1 MNKKTCILT
10 LILAILVFI
19 FPMNLANADNDI
31 QNIDIKVE
39 LYPDGSAKFT
49 DHRIFQADSGTEH
62 FLSFG
67 NLGNIQLEDYRVY
80 DENGN
85 ELQKVEFWNVNGS
98 LEDKAG
104 KYGINH
110 TSDGFEICFGIG
122 QLGRREF
129 TIEYT
134 LSNFVFNTTDGDQA
148 IYWKFL
154 NEDMNTVHF
163 AKVTIVNKSDFY
175 FEYPSTRLWGFGF
188 EGHTNISQ
196 NELTAYTNGIFT
208 KKDYMI
214 LLSIFDSQIAMTNNN
229 ESWSTQALIEQAMEG
244 TGFKYEED
252 TVNSG
257 NSDINGANSLI
268 ENESGNGFGFSIGSV
283 IRSLAAPVLISIFAY
298 ITAITALIGVISKTS
313 NKKTSKMLDKREKEV
328 NYHRSVPEY
337 NFPDLFSL
345 LDRDVSDVI
354 SAFIIKWISED
365 KLQSKVEEK
374 TGFFGKK
381 KDQLHLAINKDKLNE
396 TLTDETESELWNIV
410 ISASGPDLIL
420 NQSEFNR
427 YISKNVNEFNSW
439 ENDVIKNSN
448 KFLRHNNLLEMK
460 EVRKFLFK
468 TVDIE
473 NSDKGEAAIDQVA
486 GFRKYLKEF
495 SLLNERDVSFATIW
509 GEFMVWAAYLG
520 IAEEV
525 YEQFKIVYPDFEQMS
540 PVNTDVV
547 ILTNSFARSAM
558 ASQYSANNPTS
569 SSGGGGSSFSGGG
582 GGGSFGGGSG
592 GGTR

>member
-1 MNKKTCILT
+1 MNKKTSILT

-19 FPMNLANADNDI
+19 FPINLANADNDI

-39 LYPDGSAKFT
+39 LYPDGSAKFI

-104 KYGINH
+104 KYGLNH

-134 LSNFVFNTTDGDQA
+134 LSNFVFNTTDGNQA

-163 AKVTIVNKSDFY
+163 AKVTIVNKSDFN

-188 EGHTNISQ
+188 EGHTNISK
-196 NELTAYTNGIFT
+196 NELTAYTSGIFT
-208 KKDYMI
+208 KKDYMV

-252 TVNSG
+252 TGNSG

-268 ENESGNGFGFSIGSV
+268 ENDSGNDLGFSIGSI
-283 IRSLAAPVLISIFAY
+283 IRSLAPVLIIAFAF
-298 ITAITALIGVISKTS
+298 ITAITALIGVISKTF

-337 NFPDLFSL
+337 NFQDLYSL

-365 KLQSKVEEK
+365 KLQSRVEEK
-374 TGFFGKK
+374 TRFFGNK
-381 KDQLHLAINKDKLNE
+381 KDELHLVINKDKLNE
-396 TLTDETESELWNIV
+396 PLKEEVEYELWRIV
-410 ISASGPDLIL
+410 IQASGADLIL
-420 NQSEFNR
+420 NQKEFNR
-427 YISKNVNEFNSW
+427 YITRNISEFNSW
-439 ENDVIKNSN
+439 EDAIMNNSN
-448 KFLRHNNLLEMK
+448 KFLSRNKLLEMK
-460 EVRKFLFK
+460 EVRKLFFK
-468 TVDIE
+468 TVDIKTTP
-473 NSDKGEAAIDQVA
+473 KGEEVIDQVA

-525 YEQFKIVYPDFEQMS
+525 YEQFKIVYPNFEEIS
-540 PVNTDVV
+540 PVDTSVV
-547 ILTNSFARSAM
+547 IMTNSFARSAM
-558 ASQYSANNPTS
+558 STQYSVNNPS
-569 SSGGGGSSFSGGG
+569 NLSGGGGSSFSGGG

>member
-1 MNKKTCILT
+1 MNKKTSILT

-19 FPMNLANADNDI
+19 FPINLANADNDI

-39 LYPDGSAKFT
+39 LYPDGSAKFI

-98 LEDKAG
+98 LEDKEG
-104 KYGINH
+104 KYGLNH

-134 LSNFVFNTTDGDQA
+134 LSNFVFNTTDGNQA

-163 AKVTIVNKSDFY
+163 AKVTIVNTSDFN

-188 EGHTNISQ
+188 EGHTNISK
-196 NELTAYTNGIFT
+196 NELTAYTSGIFT
-208 KKDYMI
+208 KKDYMV

-252 TVNSG
+252 TGNSG

-268 ENESGNGFGFSIGSV
+268 ENDSGNDLGFSIGSI
-283 IRSLAAPVLISIFAY
+283 IRSLAPVLIIAFAF
-298 ITAITALIGVISKTS
+298 ITAITALIGVISKTF

-337 NFPDLFSL
+337 NFQDLYSL

-365 KLQSKVEEK
+365 KLQSRVEEK
-374 TGFFGKK
+374 TRFFGNK
-381 KDQLHLAINKDKLNE
+381 KDELHLVINKDKLNE
-396 TLTDETESELWNIV
+396 PLKEEVEYELWRIV
-410 ISASGPDLIL
+410 IQASGADLIL
-420 NQSEFNR
+420 NQKEFNR
-427 YISKNVNEFNSW
+427 YITRNISEFNSW
-439 ENDVIKNSN
+439 EDAIMNNSN
-448 KFLRHNNLLEMK
+448 KFLSRNKLLEMK
-460 EVRKFLFK
+460 EVRKLFFK
-468 TVDIE
+468 TVDIKTTP
-473 NSDKGEAAIDQVA
+473 KGEEVIDQVA

-525 YEQFKIVYPDFEQMS
+525 YEQFKIVYPNFEEIS
-540 PVNTDVV
+540 PVDTSVV
-547 ILTNSFARSAM
+547 IMTNSFARSAM
-558 ASQYSANNPTS
+558 STQYSVNNPS
-569 SSGGGGSSFSGGG
+569 NLSGGGGSSFSGGG

>member
-1 MNKKTCILT
+1 MNKKTSILT

-19 FPMNLANADNDI
+19 FPINLANADNDI

-39 LYPDGSAKFT
+39 LYPDGSAKFI

-104 KYGINH
+104 KYGLNH

-134 LSNFVFNTTDGDQA
+134 LSNFVFNTTDGNQA

-163 AKVTIVNKSDFY
+163 AKVTIVNKSDFN

-188 EGHTNISQ
+188 EGHTNISK
-196 NELTAYTNGIFT
+196 NELTAYTSGIFT
-208 KKDYMI
+208 KKDYMV

-252 TVNSG
+252 TGNSG

-268 ENESGNGFGFSIGSV
+268 ENDSGNDLGFSIGSI
-283 IRSLAAPVLISIFAY
+283 IRSLAPVLIIAFAF
-298 ITAITALIGVISKTS
+298 ITAITALIGVISKTF

-337 NFPDLFSL
+337 NFQDLYSL

-365 KLQSKVEEK
+365 KLQYRVEEK
-374 TGFFGKK
+374 TRFFGNK
-381 KDQLHLAINKDKLNE
+381 KDELHLVINKDKLNE
-396 TLTDETESELWNIV
+396 PLKEEVEYELWRIV
-410 ISASGPDLIL
+410 IQASGADLIL
-420 NQSEFNR
+420 NQKEFNR
-427 YISKNVNEFNSW
+427 YITRNISEFNSW
-439 ENDVIKNSN
+439 EDAIMNNSN
-448 KFLRHNNLLEMK
+448 KFLSRNKLLEMK
-460 EVRKFLFK
+460 EVRKLFFK
-468 TVDIE
+468 TVDIKTTP
-473 NSDKGEAAIDQVA
+473 KGEEVIDQVA

-525 YEQFKIVYPDFEQMS
+525 YEQFKIVYPNFEEIS
-540 PVNTDVV
+540 PVDTSVV
-547 ILTNSFARSAM
+547 IMTNSFARSAM
-558 ASQYSANNPTS
+558 STQYSVNNPS
-569 SSGGGGSSFSGGG
+569 NLSGGGGSSFSGGG

>member
-1 MNKKTCILT
+1 MNKKTRILT
-10 LILAILVFI
+10 LILAIFVFI
-19 FPMNLANADNDI
+19 FPMNLVKADNDI
-31 QNIDIKVE
+31 QNINIKVE
-39 LYPDGSAKFT
+39 LNPDGSAKIT
-49 DHRIFQADSGTEH
+49 DHRFFQADSGTEH

-67 NLGNIQLEDYRVY
+67 NLGNIELEDYKVY

-85 ELQKVEFWNVNGS
+85 ELQKLEFWNVNGS
-98 LEDKAG
+98 LEEKAG
-104 KYGINH
+104 KYGINY
-110 TSDGFEICFGIG
+110 TSDGFELCFGIG
-122 QLGRREF
+122 KLGRREF

-154 NEDMNTVHF
+154 NEDMNTIHYARVS
-163 AKVTIVNKSDFY
+163 IVNNFGY
-175 FEYPSTRLWGFGF
+175 TFEYPSTRIWGFGYKGYTSIY
-188 EGHTNISQ
+188 E
-196 NELTAYTNGIFT
+196 NELRAFTNGTFT
-208 KKDYMI
+208 KNDYMV
-214 LLSIFDSQIAMTNNN
+214 LLTVFDGEIVTSTNN
-229 ESWSTQALIEQAMEG
+229 ESWSTRSLIEQAMEG
-244 TGFKYEED
+244 TGFEYEED
-252 TVNSG
+252 SGNSG
-257 NSDINGANSLI
+257 NSDTNGANSLVGGG
-268 ENESGNGFGFSIGSV
+268 SGGIDY
-283 IRSLAAPVLISIFAY
+283 SLGGLLKIIAPALISLFAFVA
-298 ITAITALIGVISKTS
+298 AITALIARGGKAGSKKS
-313 NKKTSKMLDKREKEV
+313 SKFLDKREKEA
-328 NYHRSVPEY
+328 NYHRRAPEY

-374 TGFFGKK
+374 TGFFGRKK
-381 KDQLHLAINKDKLNE
+381 EELHLVINKDKLNE
-396 TLTDETESELWNIV
+396 PLTGEVETELWRIV
-410 ISASGPDLIL
+410 KSASGPDLIL

-427 YISKNVNEFNSW
+427 YITKNISDFNSW
-439 ENDVIKNSN
+439 EKDVKKNSN
-448 KFLRHNNLLEMK
+448 QFLSNNNLLEMK
-460 EVRKFLFK
+460 EVRKFFFK
-468 TVDIE
+468 TVDIK
-473 NSDKGEAAIDQVA
+473 NTAKGEEVIDQVV